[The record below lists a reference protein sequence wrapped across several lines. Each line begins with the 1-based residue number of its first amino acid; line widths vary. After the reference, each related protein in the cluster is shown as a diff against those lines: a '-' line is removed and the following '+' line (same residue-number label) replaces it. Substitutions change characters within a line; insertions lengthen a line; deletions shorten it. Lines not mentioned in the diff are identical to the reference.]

1 MNSSKWKVIYYQ
13 TKTDHREWNNIFIK
27 DNNPIREIFAMCN
40 QCRPFTKTLTQD
52 QCSLSAQVEFSTF
65 MTLCRFLDQN
75 ESGRQTPNYCLSKIV
90 LTSAE
95 VRFLMEPSGRF
106 PTPASPGNILWC
118 SSTPWTGHLCAE
130 QRLWSSLIDW
140 KISRPAVAKSW
151 QFPWIQNSL
160 LFSGPTPP
168 DHREGWGKFRYLS
181 SQIR

>member
-1 MNSSKWKVIYYQ
+1 
-13 TKTDHREWNNIFIK
+13 
-27 DNNPIREIFAMCN
+27 
-40 QCRPFTKTLTQD
+40 
-52 QCSLSAQVEFSTF
+52 

-90 LTSAE
+90 LTLAE
-95 VRFLMEPSGRF
+95 ILFLMEPSGRF

-118 SSTPWTGHLCAE
+118 SSTPWTGHLCAQ
-130 QRLWSSLIDW
+130 QRLWSSQIDW

-181 SQIR
+181 SQIREEALPNHLDAWSWTMELPSEGFISLTHRGISAHANGGPRSRVSAR